1 MFFRLRCPFYPKV
14 VFFRLSCVFSPELC
28 FLLGVFGMLSIFS
41 GNVHALRTGELVHFF
56 CLRYRLFLRHTFE
69 IQIYLLGF
77 RDLVFKGCLNS
88 QVISDK
94 LPVDISEKGFYI

>member
-1 MFFRLRCPFYPKV
+1 L
-14 VFFRLSCVFSPELC
+14 
-28 FLLGVFGMLSIFS
+28 
-41 GNVHALRTGELVHFF
+41 H
-56 CLRYRLFLRHTFE
+56 YRLFLRHTCE
-69 IQIYLLGF
+69 TLIYLLGF